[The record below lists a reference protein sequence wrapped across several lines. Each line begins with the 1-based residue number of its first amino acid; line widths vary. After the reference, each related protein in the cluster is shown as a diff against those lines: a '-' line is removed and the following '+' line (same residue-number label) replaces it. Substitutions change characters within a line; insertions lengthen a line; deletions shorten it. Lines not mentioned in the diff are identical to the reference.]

1 MGTKTPKATH
11 HVVFIVAEVHGP
23 EVADM
28 LRYDS
33 VVPANEE
40 EANKMARAIRGG
52 RNSRIIFRRFVALG
66 APVDPTVGRW
76 KSFNMLCHPQVFD
89 TFVDAE
95 KFVTSLTPA

>member
-1 MGTKTPKATH
+1 MTTKTPKATH

-28 LRYDS
+28 LRYENA
-33 VVPANEE
+33 VPANED
-40 EANKMARAIRGG
+40 EANKMARAIRSG
-52 RNSRIIFRRFVALG
+52 RNSRIIFRRFVTLG

-76 KSFNMLCHPQVFD
+76 KSFNMLCHPQAFS

-95 KFVTSLTPA
+95 KFVSSLPPA